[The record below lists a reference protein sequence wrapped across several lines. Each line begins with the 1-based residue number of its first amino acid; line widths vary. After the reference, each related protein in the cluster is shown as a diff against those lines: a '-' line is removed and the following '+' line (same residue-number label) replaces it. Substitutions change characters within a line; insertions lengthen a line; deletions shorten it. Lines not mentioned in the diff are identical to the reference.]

1 MLSLLQRELS
11 FFSNEA
17 KKKQSNVK
25 DAADTSA
32 KLLTEAARHA
42 RTSGESDLAN
52 ELRARPAFFTTFWR
66 ACETK
71 DAKFVNSSL
80 LALQR
85 LIPTAAI
92 PDTSLHSLIRAFVVA
107 SRIPS
112 TDINLKL
119 LQCLPPL
126 FTSPYY
132 AHALTGELLS
142 DALRICFE
150 FATTRG
156 GGLVS
161 DIAGAT
167 LRQCL
172 RSRFELCEVEG
183 DEGQKAARSL
193 LDAQKIFEDL
203 CILVGGARDGT
214 STPSFLK
221 LNNLHTDLALE
232 LIEGILSGHSSL
244 LATHEEF
251 VRVLQ
256 ARLAPPIIQS
266 FSEKRDFTTTIRTAR
281 VVSLLLRRFLPHLVT
296 ECEIILSLLLH
307 MLEPDSTSAAW
318 RRMLAMEILR
328 ETVCGE
334 HDLLRLIYT
343 SYDAAD
349 THKPMLRELVTAL
362 NRLASEKIASS
373 TPAVMPSLNRAESA
387 YEVAGGVANI
397 LSTALTGT
405 SQDNLI
411 VSNSCE
417 PKTPYIEMLDK
428 SGPPPGIASGY
439 LGLLVVECVRGI
451 VEGLVWFC
459 GPLVEGDQA
468 LAEAVRAEDV
478 SPSDARSSITS
489 GPGKCSMESEE
500 GMVREFKG
508 EKPVDYDDVMECK
521 LILNDN
527 WPGLLA
533 TFSTFLSSTLLDSTL
548 FEGIVGSFG
557 ELTVLLCRL
566 GLATPAEAFM
576 TMFLRYAT
584 PLGADAGAGGS
595 TQPGYSLSTA
605 SFSMALASPTI
616 SKVIDGARSLWGA
629 EAVAISPG
637 SITPVGTLQDGG
649 GQQPFSSR
657 NLICVKCLLD
667 VGLKLGDD
675 LGKAWSIVL
684 EGLQQADLGLSTS
697 TSLSSKRTSQRPD
710 DLGVDPRNVVELQ
723 ERMKEMVEKT
733 TSFAHPEF
741 RGFLECLC
749 QLNATLIGL
758 ITSTES
764 DPGYVAS
771 SANAS
776 SPPPSPAAIIRHSH
790 RRTASSASLSRII
803 TLTSNPLKQTFA
815 LDKLLEVAEHNIPR
829 FARLKPEASGWKLI
843 VEHLHKTVRAR
854 EVSNDVRVRA
864 AKIICRLAKLLSL
877 QEEVYEIAG
886 AQQRFLRSL
895 EPLVLVT
902 QSQSTISIPDSS
914 TKAAELEIRR
924 LALETL
930 KDVLDESGQA
940 LTEGWDIVIEILRST
955 TTRSASSGS
964 GTATPT
970 PELLSLNPVS
980 DKLVRLACESVQLI
994 FSEYLA
1000 AVPVAAL
1007 TTLIEALGSFA
1018 GQDEDFNAALTSV
1031 GLFWILSDYIQAQ
1044 CPSSVDFER
1053 VFDGYEDVIRSN
1065 QERPED
1071 VYALWMRLLLQ
1082 LCDLAKDERPEV
1094 RHAAI
1099 QIIFR
1104 VFSNFNGGVR
1114 AWQSCWIILA
1124 QLMSYNPDSNPD
1136 QYEYEQE
1143 DLRHGET
1150 TNLLLEG
1157 ISNVFTQHIEV
1168 FESVPSF
1175 LSFWERSLG
1184 FLGQIS
1190 EQNEAKTT
1198 PAAFIA
1204 MNTVFVAAGRVSD
1217 RLKLWESSWQTW
1229 THAGTCLLGSGRSA
1243 EAVSQE
1249 SFHACLKTFGALRQL
1264 SPGAL
1269 GEADLQ
1275 QFLEILY
1282 DVLSY
1287 QEGGTYPYDM
1297 DILSPVQTAVLSC
1310 MTSFTEESANSPV
1323 DIMDFL
1329 IRALRLAIRN
1339 GGLRVKGKPTYVAFT
1354 NAAIEFAATFY
1365 AAHYEN
1371 TSIYRSGSYN
1381 CLVSVLQE
1389 YVTLKYHGPD
1399 QGKSRKNPNL
1409 WRSATQPLV
1418 ELASR
1423 GLPVLLREAPERRAQ
1438 VMRTMLKGMSSMTFV
1453 SPEDYLLQADSTDEN
1468 FDMDALSQLQ
1478 EPIVTAL
1485 GHESS
1490 TASDD
1495 DLVDAYITLF
1505 ARASVINPL
1514 RPIRTSSALTPEE
1527 KQWGKNPN
1535 PRRAMGL
1542 FCLNELFRISVVA
1555 RERNYPRITERAVEA
1570 SLRRAMMTLENFVVD
1585 RPVAGKKPMRKMEK
1599 KEVREIVDGV
1609 LGLGGRKD
1617 KPFMK
1622 LYPLF
1627 VTALPLCGGEKD
1639 MMDTVGRIF
1648 AAAP

>member
-1 MLSLLQRELS
+1 MLALLQRELS

-17 KKKQSNVK
+17 KKKQSSVK
-25 DAADTSA
+25 DAADTST

-42 RTSGESDLAN
+42 RTSTETDLAN

-85 LIPTAAI
+85 LIPTSAI
-92 PDTSLHSLIRAFVVA
+92 PDTSLDSLVRAFVVS
-107 SRIPS
+107 SRIAG

-142 DALRICFE
+142 DALRICFD

-183 DEGQKAARSL
+183 DEGRKATRAL

-203 CILVGGARDGT
+203 SALVGGESDDGI

-221 LNNLHTDLALE
+221 LKVLHVDLALE

-251 VRVLQ
+251 VRILQ

-266 FSEKRDFTTTIRTAR
+266 FSEKREFTTTIRTAR

-318 RRMLAMEILR
+318 RRVLAMEILR

-334 HDLLRLIYT
+334 PDLLRLVYT

-373 TPAVMPSLNRAESA
+373 TPALMPSLNRAESA

-405 SQDNLI
+405 SQDNLV

-428 SGPPPGIASGY
+428 PGPPPGIASGY

-451 VEGLVWFC
+451 VDGLVWFC

-478 SPSDARSSITS
+478 SRSDARSSITS
-489 GPGKCSMESEE
+489 GPGQKSLESAE
-500 GMVREFKG
+500 GMVRELNG
-508 EKPVDYDDVMECK
+508 EKPVDFDDVMECK

-557 ELTVLLCRL
+557 DLTVLLCRL
-566 GLATPAEAFM
+566 GFATPAEAFM

-584 PLGADAGAGGS
+584 PLGASASAGGS

-629 EAVAISPG
+629 EAVATSPG
-637 SITPVGTLQDGG
+637 SITPVGILQDGG

-675 LGKAWSIVL
+675 LKKAWSIVL
-684 EGLQQADLGLSTS
+684 EGVQQADLGLSTS
-697 TSLSSKRTSQRPD
+697 TSLSSKRTSQRPE
-710 DLGVDPRNVVELQ
+710 DLGVDPRSVVELQ
-723 ERMKEMVEKT
+723 ERMKEMVGKT
-733 TSFAHPEF
+733 TSFSHPEF

-749 QLNATLIGL
+749 QLNTTLIGL
-758 ITSTES
+758 ITSAES
-764 DPGYVAS
+764 DSGYVAS
-771 SANAS
+771 SALAS
-776 SPPPSPAAIIRHSH
+776 SPPPPPAAIRRHSH

-803 TLTSNPLKQTFA
+803 TSSSNTPKQTFA
-815 LDKLLEVAEHNIPR
+815 LDMLLEVAERNIPR
-829 FARLKPEASGWKLI
+829 FVRLKPEASGWKLI
-843 VEHLHKTVRAR
+843 LEHLHQTVRAR
-854 EVSNDVRVRA
+854 NVSNDVRVRA
-864 AKIICRLAKLLSL
+864 AKITCRLAKLLSL
-877 QEEVYEIAG
+877 QEEVCEIAE

-902 QSQSTISIPDSS
+902 RSQSTTSIPDSS

-940 LTEGWDIVIEILRST
+940 LTEGWDIIIEILRST
-955 TTRSASSGS
+955 TTRSAGSMS

-970 PELLSLNPVS
+970 SELLSSNPVS

-994 FSEYLA
+994 CSEYLA
-1000 AVPVAAL
+1000 SVPVVAL
-1007 TTLIEALGSFA
+1007 TTLIETLGSFA

-1044 CPSSVDFER
+1044 FSHLADFGC
-1053 VFDGYEDVIRSN
+1053 VFEGCEDVIRSN

-1071 VYALWMRLLLQ
+1071 VLALWMRLLLQ
-1082 LCDLAKDERPEV
+1082 LCDLAKDRRPEV

-1104 VFSNFNGGVR
+1104 VFSNFKGGIR
-1114 AWQSCWIILA
+1114 AWQSCWIILD

-1136 QYEYEQE
+1136 QHEYEQE

-1157 ISNVFTQHIEV
+1157 ISGVFTQHIEV
-1168 FESVPSF
+1168 FESIPSF

-1184 FLGQIS
+1184 FLGRVS
-1190 EQNEAKTT
+1190 EQNEVKTT
-1198 PAAFIA
+1198 PPAFMA
-1204 MNTVFVAAGRVSD
+1204 MSTVFVAAGRIYHGVE
-1217 RLKLWESSWQTW
+1217 LWESSWQTW
-1229 THAGTCLLGSGRSA
+1229 THAGTCLLGSGQSA

-1249 SFHACLKTFGALRQL
+1249 SLHAFLKTFGALRRL
-1264 SPGAL
+1264 LPGAL

-1275 QFLEILY
+1275 QFLVILHG
-1282 DVLSY
+1282 VLSY

-1297 DILSPVQTAVLSC
+1297 DILSPVQTVAMSC
-1310 MTSFTEESANSPV
+1310 MNFLTEESARFPV

-1329 IRALRLAIRN
+1329 VRALGLAIRN
-1339 GGLRVKGKPTYVAFT
+1339 GDLKLKGKPTYVAFT
-1354 NAAIEFAATFY
+1354 NAAIEFATTFY

-1371 TSIYRSGSYN
+1371 ASIYCSGTYN
-1381 CLVSVLQE
+1381 SLVSVLQE

-1399 QGKSRKNPNL
+1399 QGKPHKKPDL
-1409 WRSATQPLV
+1409 WRSATQLLV
-1418 ELASR
+1418 ELASK
-1423 GLPVLLREAPERRAQ
+1423 GLSVLLREAPERSTE
-1438 VMRTMLKGMSSMTFV
+1438 VMRTLLNGMSSMASV
-1453 SPEDYLLQADSTDEN
+1453 SPEDYLLQVDSTDEA
-1468 FDMDALSQLQ
+1468 FDMAALSELQ
-1478 EPIVTAL
+1478 ESVISAI
-1485 GHESS
+1485 GRESS
-1490 TASDD
+1490 DD
-1495 DLVDAYITLF
+1495 YELVDAYITLF
-1505 ARASVINPL
+1505 TKASIINPL
-1514 RPIRTSSALTPEE
+1514 RPLRSSSALTPEE
-1527 KQWGKNPN
+1527 KKWGKNPN
-1535 PRRAMGL
+1535 PRRTMGF
-1542 FCLNELFRISVVA
+1542 FCMNELFRISHIA
-1555 RERNYPRITERAVEA
+1555 SPRIAERAIEVA
-1570 SLRRAMMTLENFVVD
+1570 IRRATMTLENFVVG
-1585 RPVAGKKPMRKMEK
+1585 RPVAGMKPMRKIEK
-1599 KEVREIVDGV
+1599 KEFVEIVDGV
-1609 LGLGGRKD
+1609 LALGRGLGEEGEKW
-1617 KPFMK
+1617 PFLK

-1627 VTALPLCGGEKD
+1627 VRALPLCRGEKD
-1639 MMDTVGRIF
+1639 MMATVGRIF
-1648 AAAP
+1648 AAAY